1 MRHSAL
7 SSTIRRRK
15 EAVFFLGVLC
25 LGALLVAS
33 ALSGWLEE
41 ETWGQPVTTRKVHG
55 GEAQPE
61 VVFAD
66 FSSIWQ
72 DGGRNPFGD
81 AAVVLES
88 GGRAKIRLPWPPP
101 LVPEM
106 PPAPM
111 VRPIDLLTEGAR

>member
-1 MRHSAL
+1 MRHSL
-7 SSTIRRRK
+7 ISPTIRRRK
-15 EAVFFLGVLC
+15 EMVFFLGALC
-25 LGALLVAS
+25 LGALVAAS

-41 ETWGQPVTTRKVHG
+41 EMWGQPVTTRSVPG
-55 GEAQPE
+55 GEARPE
-61 VVFAD
+61 VVFVD

-72 DGGRNPFGD
+72 EGGRNPFGD

-111 VRPIDLLTEGAR
+111 VRPIDLLAEGAR